1 MTWPDSTLSASER
14 YPALAQFVAG
24 YLHEDFVTEHG
35 TPAGAVLAFVKDA
48 NDDERAAFRSDA
60 RRFLEAAAFGR
71 WTEVTEAF
79 ADLGGAWLPQSRA
92 DLLTLLRAGLD
103 T

>member
-1 MTWPDSTLSASER
+1 MHQLTRARVTRWPLRVTRVVPVLVVACL
-14 YPALAQFVAG
+14 ALGAAR
-24 YLHEDFVTEHG
+24 T
-35 TPAGAVLAFVKDA
+35 AGAQGP
-48 NDDERAAFRSDA
+48 